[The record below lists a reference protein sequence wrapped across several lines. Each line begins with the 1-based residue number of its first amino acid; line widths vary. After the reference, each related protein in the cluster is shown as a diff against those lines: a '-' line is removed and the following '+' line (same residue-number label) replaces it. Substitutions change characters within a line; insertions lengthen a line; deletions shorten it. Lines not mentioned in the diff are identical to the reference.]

1 MAELLNLEGLTKET
15 IEEYISDLD
24 DGQLVCLWNDT
35 CDHLQWEDRVYA
47 MDEENFEALLPG
59 DKMELVRL
67 LHYSNFNLN
76 DNYFT
81 FRGDGSLESFSQL
94 RSGGN
99 SPIYQNGVQE
109 VVDYVY
115 EMECDVGDTQ
125 YREIES
131 EVEDKIS
138 EAVEEWLRKQDFDDL
153 LELSVK
159 YGVIEEDN
167 VEGFDRTFI
176 DDLRVSL
183 GDYARDNFDD
193 VIEAHVFRG

>member
-24 DGQLVCLWNDT
+24 DDQLVWLWNDT

-47 MDEENFEALLPG
+47 MDEENFESILPD
-59 DKMELVRL
+59 DKMDLIRL
-67 LHYSNFNLN
+67 LHTSNFNLN
-76 DNYFT
+76 DDYFA
-81 FRGDGSLESFSQL
+81 FRGDGNLESFSQL
-94 RSGGN
+94 RSGAN

-115 EMECDVGDTQ
+115 ETECDVGDTR
-125 YREIES
+125 YGEIES

-159 YGVIEEDN
+159 YGVIEEDD

-183 GDYARDNFDD
+183 GDYARENFDD
-193 VIEAHVFRG
+193 VIEAHVFRE

>member
-24 DGQLVCLWNDT
+24 DAQLVRLWNDT

-47 MDEENFEALLPG
+47 MDEENLESILPD

-67 LHYSNFNLN
+67 LHNSNFNLN

-94 RSGGN
+94 RSGDN
-99 SPIYQNGVQE
+99 SPLYQNGIEEMVG
-109 VVDYVY
+109 YVY
-115 EMECDVGDTQ
+115 EMECDVGDTL
-125 YREIES
+125 YGEIET

-138 EAVEEWLRKQDFDDL
+138 EAVEEWLRKQDFDNL

-159 YGVIEEDN
+159 YGVIEEDD

-176 DDLRVSL
+176 DDLRDSL
-183 GDYARDNFDD
+183 GDYARENFDD
-193 VIEAHVFRG
+193 VIEAHVFRE

>member
-24 DGQLVCLWNDT
+24 DDQLVWLWNDT

-47 MDEENFEALLPG
+47 MDEENLETCLPD

-67 LHYSNFNLN
+67 LHNSNFNLN
-76 DNYFT
+76 DNYFA
-81 FRGDGSLESFSQL
+81 FRGDGNLESFSQL

-115 EMECDVGDTQ
+115 ETECDVGDTQ
-125 YREIES
+125 YGEIES

-138 EAVEEWLRKQDFDDL
+138 EAVEDWLRKQDFDDL
-153 LELSVK
+153 LELAVK
-159 YGVIEEDN
+159 YEVIEEDD

-176 DDLRVSL
+176 DDLRTSV

-193 VIEAHVFRG
+193 VIEAHVFRE

>member
-15 IEEYISDLD
+15 IAEYISGLD
-24 DGQLVCLWNDT
+24 DGQLVWLWNDT
-35 CDHLQWEDRVYA
+35 CDRLQWEDRVYD
-47 MDEENFEALLPG
+47 MDEESFEAILPD
-59 DKMELVRL
+59 DKMDLIRL
-67 LHYSNFNLN
+67 LHTSNFNLN
-76 DNYFT
+76 DDYFT
-81 FRGDGSLESFSQL
+81 FRGDGNLESFSQL
-94 RSGGN
+94 RSEAN

-115 EMECDVGDTQ
+115 ETECDVGDTR

-138 EAVEEWLRKQDFDDL
+138 EAVKEWLHKQDFDDL

-159 YGVIEEDN
+159 YGVIEEDD

-183 GDYARDNFDD
+183 GDYARENFDD
-193 VIEAHVFRG
+193 VIEAHVFRE

>member
-15 IEEYISDLD
+15 IAEYISDLD
-24 DGQLVCLWNDT
+24 DDQLVRLWNDT

-47 MDEENFEALLPG
+47 MDEENLESILPD

-67 LHYSNFNLN
+67 LHNSNFNLN

-94 RSGGN
+94 QSGDN
-99 SPIYQNGVQE
+99 SPLYQNSVEEMVG
-109 VVDYVY
+109 YVY
-115 EMECDVGDTQ
+115 EMECDVGDTL
-125 YREIES
+125 YGEIES

-153 LELSVK
+153 LELAVK
-159 YGVIEEDN
+159 YEVIEEDD

-176 DDLRVSL
+176 DDLRTSV
-183 GDYARDNFDD
+183 GDYARENFDD

>member
-15 IEEYISDLD
+15 IEEYISGLD
-24 DGQLVCLWNDT
+24 DDQLVWLWNDT
-35 CDHLQWEDRVYA
+35 CDHLQWEDRIYA
-47 MDEENFEALLPG
+47 MDEENLETYLPD

-67 LHYSNFNLN
+67 LHDSNFNLN

-94 RSGGN
+94 RSGDN

-115 EMECDVGDTQ
+115 ETECDVGDTQ
-125 YREIES
+125 YGEIES

-153 LELSVK
+153 LELAVK
-159 YGVIEEDN
+159 YEVIGEDN

-176 DDLRVSL
+176 DDLRTSV
-183 GDYARDNFDD
+183 GDYARENFDD

>member
-15 IEEYISDLD
+15 IEEYISGLD
-24 DGQLVCLWNDT
+24 DDQLVWLWNET
-35 CDHLQWEDRVYA
+35 CDHLQWEDRIYA
-47 MDEENFEALLPG
+47 MDEENLENYLPD

-67 LHYSNFNLN
+67 LHNSNFNLN

-94 RSGGN
+94 RSGAN
-99 SPIYQNGVQE
+99 SPLYQNGVQE

-115 EMECDVGDTQ
+115 ETECDVGDTQ
-125 YREIES
+125 YGEIES
-131 EVEDKIS
+131 EVEDKVS
-138 EAVEEWLRKQDFDDL
+138 EAVEDWLRKQDFDDL
-153 LELSVK
+153 LELAVK
-159 YGVIEEDN
+159 YEVIEEDD

-176 DDLRVSL
+176 DDLRTSV

-193 VIEAHVFRG
+193 VIEAHVFRE

>member
-24 DGQLVCLWNDT
+24 DAQLVRLWNDT
-35 CDHLQWEDRVYA
+35 CDHLQWEDQIYA
-47 MDEENFEALLPG
+47 MDEENLENCLPD
-59 DKMELVRL
+59 DKMGSVRL
-67 LHYSNFNLN
+67 LHNSNFNLN

-94 RSGGN
+94 RSGDN
-99 SPIYQNGVQE
+99 SPLYQNGVQE

-115 EMECDVGDTQ
+115 ETECDVGDTQ
-125 YREIES
+125 YGEIES

-138 EAVEEWLRKQDFDDL
+138 EAVEEWLRKQDFYDL

-159 YGVIEEDN
+159 YGVIEEDD

-176 DDLRVSL
+176 DDLRDSL
-183 GDYARDNFDD
+183 GDYARENFDD

>member
-1 MAELLNLEGLTKET
+1 MAELLNLEGLTKEI

-24 DGQLVCLWNDT
+24 DAQLAWLWNDT
-35 CDHLQWEDRVYA
+35 CDHLQWEDRIYA
-47 MDEENFEALLPG
+47 MDEDNLKTHLSD

-67 LHYSNFNLN
+67 LHNSNLNLN

-94 RSGGN
+94 RSGAN
-99 SPIYQNGVQE
+99 SPLYQNGVE
-109 VVDYVY
+109 EMVDYVY
-115 EMECDVGDTQ
+115 ETECDVGDTQ
-125 YREIES
+125 YGEIES

-176 DDLRVSL
+176 DDLRTSV